1 MKAALILVASL
12 LCLGCGE
19 VREYHSNGQVW
30 RIQHYDRHGNESGLQ
45 TFWRPDGTLHSNY
58 EVRHGRR
65 YGLVNARPC
74 RPQ

>member
-1 MKAALILVASL
+1 VKRALIAGLAL

-30 RIQHYDRHGNESGLQ
+30 RIQHYDRQGHEAGLQ

-65 YGLVNARPC
+65 YGLVNAKPC
-74 RPQ
+74 QVQ